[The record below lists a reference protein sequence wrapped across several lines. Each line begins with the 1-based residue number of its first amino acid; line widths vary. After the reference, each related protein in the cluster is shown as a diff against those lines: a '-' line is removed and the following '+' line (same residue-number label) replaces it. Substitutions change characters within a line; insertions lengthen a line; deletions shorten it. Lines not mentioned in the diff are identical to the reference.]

1 MTAEAAVLFVCLG
14 NICRSPT
21 AQAVF
26 TKMAEE
32 ASLGALDIDSAG
44 TSGWHKGEPPDRR
57 SREAGMER
65 GYSFEGQMAR
75 KIDGADFAR
84 FDYILA
90 MSAENLAEFEYKAP
104 KNWGGHLGLFMDFAD
119 RPNTDVPDPYY
130 GGAQGFETVLDM
142 VEAASRGLIAH
153 IQARQ
158 NEDSQPSSG

>member
-26 TKMAEE
+26 AKMAEE
-32 ASLGALDIDSAG
+32 AGLSALDIDSAG

-65 GYSFEGQMAR
+65 GYSFEGQM
-75 KIDGADFAR
+75 
-84 FDYILA
+84 
-90 MSAENLAEFEYKAP
+90 
-104 KNWGGHLGLFMDFAD
+104 
-119 RPNTDVPDPYY
+119 V
-130 GGAQGFETVLDM
+130 DM